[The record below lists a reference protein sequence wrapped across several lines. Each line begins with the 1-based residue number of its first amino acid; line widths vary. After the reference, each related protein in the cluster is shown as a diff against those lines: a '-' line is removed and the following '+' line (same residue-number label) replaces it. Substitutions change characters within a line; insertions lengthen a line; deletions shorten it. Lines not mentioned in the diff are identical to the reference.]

1 MKERGM
7 TEFTA
12 TVRWLR
18 KDAAFIGGRYS
29 RAHEWHFDGG
39 AIVPGSSSPHS
50 VPLPYSDPEAVD
62 PEEAFVA
69 ALSSCHML
77 FFLAFAAKRHWV
89 VESYT
94 DAAVG
99 IMERNAAGK
108 IAMTRVILRPR
119 LEFAGEAPA
128 QTDIDDLHREAHEE
142 CYIAN
147 SVTATVTV
155 EPQPD

>member
-1 MKERGM
+1 MKAPA
-7 TEFTA
+7 EFVA
-12 TVRWLR
+12 TVQWER

-39 AIVPGSSSPHS
+39 AVVPGSSSPHS
-50 VPLPYSDPEAVD
+50 VPLPFSDAEAVD

-77 FFLAFAAKRHWV
+77 FFLGFAAKRHWLIDRYV
-89 VESYT
+89 DQAVGFMER
-94 DAAVG
+94 DAAG
-99 IMERNAAGK
+99 RM
-108 IAMTRVILRPR
+108 AMTRVILRPR
-119 LEFAGEAPA
+119 IEFAGLVPA

-147 SVTATVTV
+147 SVKTEIIV
-155 EPQPD
+155 EPQI